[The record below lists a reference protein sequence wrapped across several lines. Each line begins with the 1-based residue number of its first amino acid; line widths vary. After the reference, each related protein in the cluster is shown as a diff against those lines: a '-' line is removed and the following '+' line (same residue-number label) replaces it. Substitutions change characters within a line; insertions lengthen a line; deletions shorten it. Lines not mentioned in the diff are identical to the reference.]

1 MPYQVWAKRRET
13 VGTEVELKLVTSH
26 SALRKAM
33 ALPWLRK
40 MAGETVK
47 HQHLTSVY
55 FDTPKLTL
63 RDHGVSLRVRRAGDH
78 RLQTIKATSGALVT
92 RDEWE
97 QSIEGDQPKLELAGK
112 TALAPLLNGK
122 IKDQLQPV
130 FETDIDRVMMPLRVG
145 NSGGETRCVVGSNL
159 KLRARLIISQR
170 RSAAICRRIWKRTFA
185 RQGLPDLGMMPAFFS
200 S

>member
-1 MPYQVWAKRRET
+1 M
-13 VGTEVELKLVTSH
+13 GTEVELKLVTSH

-130 FETDIDRVMMPLRVG
+130 FETDVDRVMMLLRVG
-145 NSGGETRCVVGSNL
+145 NSEIELAFDSGRINTADTPTSAKSRSN
-159 KLRARLIISQR
+159 
-170 RSAAICRRIWKRTFA
+170 
-185 RQGLPDLGMMPAFFS
+185 
-200 S
+200 